1 MKYSSNLPLSIS
13 VYLVDDVYSDTED
26 TRHVNVISA
35 TTLLKSTKQLIL
47 SKRAASEDSLKVVDA
62 SDLIARRMG
71 TSIHDGIESAW
82 SRYRENMAKLTPY
95 MKPEVIKRIKVN
107 PERLEDVGEDDIP
120 IYIEKR
126 SYRPLIVSCEE
137 FTISGKFDF
146 LCNGVLED
154 MKTTSPYTYI
164 SGNKDDQYILQASI
178 YRWLNPLIVTEDY
191 FLINFI
197 FTNWDALK
205 AKTQEGYPQSRIIS
219 KKYLLMSLNETEKFI
234 RDKLIAFVAFKD
246 VQESE
251 LPPCTD
257 KELGR
262 SASVYK
268 YYADPTKLT
277 RSTKNFSDYNEAI
290 RHQLSKGKG
299 IVIKKEGTVFA
310 CRYCDGFSL
319 CTQKDEYIANGELVL
334 D

>member
-26 TRHVNVISA
+26 ARHVNVISA

-47 SKRAASEDSLKVVDA
+47 SKRAISEDSLKVVDV

-82 SRYRENMAKLTPY
+82 SRYRENMAKLTSY

-107 PERLEDVGEDDIP
+107 PERLEDVGEGDIP

-126 SYRPLIVSCEE
+126 SYRPLRVSDEL
-137 FTISGKFDF
+137 FTVSGKFDF
-146 LCNGVLED
+146 LCDGVLED
-154 MKTTSPYTYI
+154 MKTTSPYTYT

-178 YRWLNPLIVTEDY
+178 YRWLNPSIATEDY

-205 AKTQEGYPQSRIIS
+205 AKTQEGYPQSRILS

-234 RDKLIAFVAFKD
+234 RDKLLTFVHFKD
-246 VQESE
+246 VQESD

-262 SASVYK
+262 SAPVYK
-268 YYADPTKLT
+268 YYADPSKLT
-277 RSTKNFSDYNEAI
+277 RSTKNFSDYNEAMQ
-290 RHQLSKGKG
+290 HQVNKGKG

-319 CTQKDEYIANGELVL
+319 CTQKDKYIANGELVL